1 MGLNRGSFLNIDSL
15 RARIPVAGFGD
26 YADVQDSAQSY
37 VYTRNGWQ
45 KGSPASEASKFTELS
60 DVPDDYSA
68 QAGQILKVKADGS
81 ALEFAPDESGTDEKI
96 KYDAADP
103 AAGYL
108 SNKVIAGSGVSV
120 AEGSGA
126 DENKLVITN
135 SDKGSDV
142 DLSGLVPYTGATAD
156 VNLADKKILTPE
168 IKTDGVAAA
177 DLKITTGA
185 EKTVELQTA
194 VWDDMQV
201 SLGAVRQGSSA
212 ATWTPYRG
220 SEVLAFAKNA
230 SNKIFFTIQFSHR
243 IKTGTDT
250 EFHIHT
256 VAPDNNAGGVVW
268 SLSVSYAN
276 IHDNFEEEGTPTQV
290 TQTIAANSQ
299 DKHSIFSIKNPLT
312 ANAGISSIALCSLT
326 RLGTEGADDYDNDI
340 YLVALDAH
348 FQIDTMGSRQRVA
361 K

>member
-60 DVPDDYSA
+60 DSPDSYSGK
-68 QAGQILKVKADGS
+68 AGQIVKVS
-81 ALEFAPDESGTDEKI
+81 AGENGVEF
-96 KYDAADP
+96 
-103 AAGYL
+103 
-108 SNKVIAGSGVSV
+108 
-120 AEGSGA
+120 GA
-126 DENKLVITN
+126 DLDGK
-135 SDKGSDV
+135 
-142 DLSGLVPYTGATAD
+142 VPYTGATAD

-168 IKTDGVAAA
+168 IKTDGVAAS

-185 EKTVELQTA
+185 EKTVELGSV
-194 VWDDMQV
+194 VWDDMMV

-243 IKTGTDT
+243 IKAWTDT

-276 IHDNFEEEGTPTQV
+276 IHDNFGPEGTPTQV
-290 TQTIAANSQ
+290 TQTIAINSQ
-299 DKHSIFSIKNPLT
+299 DKHDIFSIKNPFT

-326 RLGTEGADDYDNDI
+326 RLGNEGADDYNNDI

-348 FQIDTMGSRQRVA
+348 FQIDTMGSRKIRE